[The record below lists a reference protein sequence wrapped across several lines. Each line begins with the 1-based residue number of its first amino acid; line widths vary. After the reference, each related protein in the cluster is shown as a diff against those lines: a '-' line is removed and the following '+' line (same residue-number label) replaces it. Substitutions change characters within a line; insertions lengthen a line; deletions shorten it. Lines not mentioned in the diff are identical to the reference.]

1 MVYFSPSGVSFGPTL
16 FNIYIV
22 KKTKNKKRL
31 AYNGHD
37 LFFDNFSFYVNEF
50 ILYKLQIEITCLR
63 LKAYGIKPVLNWKL
77 KLT

>member
-16 FNIYIV
+16 FNIYIL
-22 KKTKNKKRL
+22 KKKKKKKRQ
-31 AYNGHD
+31 AYNGQD
-37 LFFDNFSFYVNEF
+37 LLFFNFSFYVNEF